1 MRQITSLKH
10 FAALLGAAAI
20 LAAPTVSLAG
30 EEHLEFKLITR
41 GVDVKTVNAP
51 NIDGRMLGAGN
62 FFGVAF
68 FKDGRIA
75 AKEFIDE
82 FDYLK
87 ADGTG
92 RGYSTYTFEDGSTI
106 TASYV
111 YEEKGGKLHGDYTIL
126 SGTGRYDKA
135 TGTGGFDSLPTK
147 WPGGTYL
154 FDSKFDVKTP

>member
-1 MRQITSLKH
+1 MTRVTALKR
-10 FAALLGAAAI
+10 FPAMLVAATILTLPTALL
-20 LAAPTVSLAG
+20 AG
-30 EEHLEFKLITR
+30 QEHLEFKLVTR
-41 GVDVKTVNAP
+41 GVDVKTVKAG
-51 NIDGRMLGAGN
+51 NIDGRELGAGN

-75 AKEFIDE
+75 AKEFIDA
-82 FDYLK
+82 FDYLN

-111 YEEKGGKLHGDYTIL
+111 YEDKGGKLHGDYTIL

-135 TGTGGFDSLPTK
+135 TGTGKFDSLPTK
-147 WPGGTYL
+147 WNGAYL
-154 FDSKFDVKTP
+154 FDAAFDVKTP